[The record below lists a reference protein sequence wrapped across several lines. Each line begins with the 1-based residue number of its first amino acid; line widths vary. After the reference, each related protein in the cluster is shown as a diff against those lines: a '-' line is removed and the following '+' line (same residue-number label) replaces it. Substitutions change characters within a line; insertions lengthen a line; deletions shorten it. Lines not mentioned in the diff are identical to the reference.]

1 MKEHLAGYPEMD
13 IVLDTRVITRLYEQE
28 TGEDKVTRLRT
39 AIISLLEMIDEAV
52 DATVGV
58 AQSRDT
64 MKVIYGKL
72 GFDDDERK
80 SFEAVLQDLSR
91 YSGYRHC
98 LFRLFEPSQIKA
110 HIKRKKIDLKRLKHF
125 KMDDR
130 KIVMATIRAA
140 MKKPGLLITTD
151 FKLQGEFSSTCGY
164 LKSLEMDI
172 RTEHIPESN
181 VSPGRIIEC

>member
-1 MKEHLAGYPEMD
+1 MKEYLAGHPELD
-13 IVLDTRVITRLYEQE
+13 IVLDTRVITCLYDQE
-28 TGEDKVTRLRT
+28 SGDDKVVRLRKAMT
-39 AIISLLEMIDEAV
+39 GLLKKIAEAV

-72 GFDDDERK
+72 EFDDDEQKR
-80 SFEAVLQDLSR
+80 FEAVIHDLSR
-91 YSGYRHC
+91 SSGYRHC
-98 LFRLFEPSQIKA
+98 LFRFFDPSQIEA

-130 KIVMATIRAA
+130 KIVKATIRAA

-151 FKLQGEFSSTCGY
+151 FKLQSEFSSTCGY
-164 LKSLEMDI
+164 LKSLEMNI

-181 VSPGRIIEC
+181 VNLGTIIEC